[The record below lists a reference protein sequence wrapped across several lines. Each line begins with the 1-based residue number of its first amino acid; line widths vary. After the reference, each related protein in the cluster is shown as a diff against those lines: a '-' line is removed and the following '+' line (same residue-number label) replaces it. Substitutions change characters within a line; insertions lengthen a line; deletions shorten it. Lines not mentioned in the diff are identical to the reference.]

1 MYSMTTFLRYQS
13 IFIASLLG
21 VFTLVSLHAQND
33 YHNYDDGPYIFHRGD
48 STDVCWID
56 EGMLHKRSYIGKQL
70 VPQGK
75 SREMPSID
83 GRDIAYY
90 KMLSDQD
97 LVPDHKVTYQD
108 VSKIAAISDIH
119 GQYDMM
125 MSLLKENKIVNKY
138 GNWIYGDGHLVIAG
152 DIFDRGDKV
161 IDIVWFLVR
170 LEQQARVN
178 GGKVHTLIGNHEW
191 MVLNSDVRYI
201 HEKYRYTS
209 SRFRRPYSDLFGES
223 SFLGRWIRSKPIY
236 IKINDVAF
244 VHGGI
249 SEELFD
255 YMPIDSL
262 NSMYYDHVLMAPENT
277 DDELAS
283 FLTNAYSPLWY
294 RGYAYK
300 GEFDRKRTDR
310 LLEKIDAKRIIV
322 GHSSVPEIVSIH
334 NNKIIF
340 IDASIKLGKRGEMLL
355 IENNAIYRA
364 DQWGQRSRLN

>member
-1 MYSMTTFLRYQS
+1 MTRLLRYQS
-13 IFIASLLG
+13 ILLALLFG
-21 VFTLVSLHAQND
+21 AFTFVTLYAQND
-33 YHNYDDGPYIFHRGD
+33 FHNYNDGPYIFHRGD
-48 STDVCWID
+48 STDVCWIN
-56 EGMLHKRSYIGKQL
+56 EGMFHKRSFIGDQL
-70 VPQGK
+70 IPQGK
-75 SREMPSID
+75 SREVPSIS
-83 GRDIAYY
+83 GRDIGYY
-90 KMLSDQD
+90 KTFSDQD
-97 LVPDHKVTYQD
+97 LPPDHRVEYQD
-108 VSKIAAISDIH
+108 VTKIAAISDIH

-125 MSLLKENKIVNKY
+125 LSLFRENGIVNEY
-138 GNWIYGDGHLVIAG
+138 GNWIYGDGHLVITG

-161 IDIVWFLVR
+161 IDIVWYLIR
-170 LEQQARVN
+170 LEQQAKGD

-209 SRFRRPYSDLFGES
+209 SRFRRPYSDLFGQT

-236 IKINDVAF
+236 IKINDMAF

-262 NSMYYDHVLMAPENT
+262 NSLYYDRVLMNPENA
-277 DDELAS
+277 DDELAN

-310 LLEKIDAKRIIV
+310 LLEKINAKRIIV
-322 GHSSVPEIVSIH
+322 GHNSVPEIVSIH

-355 IENNAIYRA
+355 IENNKIYRA
-364 DQWGQRSRLN
+364 DHWGQRARLD